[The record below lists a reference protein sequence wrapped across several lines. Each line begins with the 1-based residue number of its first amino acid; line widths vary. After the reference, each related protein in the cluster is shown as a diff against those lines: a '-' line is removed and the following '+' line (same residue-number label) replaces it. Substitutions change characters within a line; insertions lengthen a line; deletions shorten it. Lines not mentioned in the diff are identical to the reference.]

1 MDRATELP
9 AKRLQVR
16 GKVEQGVKGDDD
28 RRRWLALLLV
38 CGAQL
43 MIVLDGTIVNV
54 ALPAIQGS
62 PIQRTVSLR
71 PPLRFRMVLRG
82 TGADKLEVV
91 STK

>member
-9 AKRLQVR
+9 AKRLQER
-16 GKVEQGVKGDDD
+16 GKVEQGVNGDYD

-62 PIQRTVSLR
+62 PFERTESPHPR
-71 PPLRFRMVLRG
+71 
-82 TGADKLEVV
+82 
-91 STK
+91 